1 MNKTQIGDISEQKF
15 ILHCLVNNVPVCKPI
30 GNNLPYDF
38 VVDYNNTLLKIQV
51 KTAYKATAQDSWTF
65 NTRSTSKNYSE
76 VTDHNYSGLIDYFA
90 VVNPECDKVVFVPI
104 DKAAKGSM
112 AIYYGENP
120 KSNQKWYKDFL
131 LF

>member
-15 ILHCLVNNVPVCKPI
+15 ILYCLQNNIPISRPI

-38 VVDYNNTLLKIQV
+38 IIEYQDRLLKIQV
-51 KTAYKATAQDSWTF
+51 KTAYKGSSQDSWIF

-76 VTDHNYSGLIDYFA
+76 VTNKNYLGKIDYFS
-90 VVNPECDKVVFVPI
+90 VINPESDVVCFIPV
-104 DKAAKGSM
+104 DKAAIGSM
-112 AIYYGENP
+112 ILYYGETP
-120 KSNQKWYKDFL
+120 KARQNYYKNFL

>member
-15 ILHCLVNNVPVCKPI
+15 ILYCLQHEVPVCKPI

-38 VVDYNNTLLKIQV
+38 IIDYNNQLYKIQV
-51 KTAYKATAQDSWTF
+51 KTAYNSIGNSSWTF

-76 VTDHNYSGLIDYFA
+76 VVKKDYIGKINYFA
-90 VVNPECDKVVFVPI
+90 VVNPEYEQICFIPI

-112 AIYYGENP
+112 NIYYGETP
-120 KSNQKWYKDFL
+120 TSQQHFYKDYI

>member
-38 VVDYNNTLLKIQV
+38 VIDYNNTLLKIQV
-51 KTAYKATAQDSWTF
+51 KTAYKGNAQDTWTF
-65 NTRSTSKNYSE
+65 NTKSSSKNYNE
-76 VTDHNYSGLIDYFA
+76 VTTHNYVGLIDYFA
-90 VVNPECDKVVFVPI
+90 VINPESEDVIFVPI

-112 AIYYGENP
+112 VIYYGETP
-120 KSNQKWYKDFL
+120 KSNQKWYKDYL

>member
-15 ILHCLVNNVPVCKPI
+15 VLHCLVKDIPVCKPI

-38 VVDYNNTLLKIQV
+38 VVDYNGNLLRIQV
-51 KTAYKATAQDSWTF
+51 KTAYKGTSQDTWVF

-76 VTDHNYSGLIDYFA
+76 VTNHNYIGLIDYFA
-90 VVNPECDKVVFVPI
+90 VVNPESEYIIFVPI

-112 AIYYGENP
+112 IIYYGETP
-120 KSNQKWYKDFL
+120 KSNQKWYKDFV